1 MSLFQFFKPAYK
13 SQNPEDRLQAINTLT
28 DQNLLTS
35 LVINDPSP
43 RVRSAAVRR
52 VFDQELLFHIAL
64 NGQDIDAR
72 IAPGR
77 SPGHK
82 CIAAVEKIDSQE
94 KLAEIIKA
102 RKNFQLMGACFS
114 KITNKN
120 ILQRIA
126 YDKKYNMSARRLAIE
141 QFADE
146 AFLKEF
152 EEKLPAEKKPKSK
165 EEIDAIIDKYG
176 SDQLVHAL
184 GKFRG
189 SKSAMKALGEV
200 LQRGGTAAH
209 SAVEQLAKGL
219 LHANQEIVQ
228 EAEKQLSGIKDP
240 NLIALLVRLI
250 QNKEL
255 HDKILGILRRIDH
268 DDAREIVNKYQ

>member
-64 NGQDIDAR
+64 NGKDIDAR
-72 IAPGR
+72 
-77 SPGHK
+77 
-82 CIAAVEKIDSQE
+82 IAAVEKIDSQE